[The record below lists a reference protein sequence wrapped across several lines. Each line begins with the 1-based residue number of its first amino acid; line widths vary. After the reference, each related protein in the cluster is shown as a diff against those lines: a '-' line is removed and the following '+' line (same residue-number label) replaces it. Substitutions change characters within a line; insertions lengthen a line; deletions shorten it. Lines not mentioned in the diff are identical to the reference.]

1 MPTGTYRL
9 ADVPVQITSLH
20 DEVQTMCAPYRTDEA
35 PLLHIATTAQDIEA
49 ESRMSDEER
58 LQEGLP
64 EYHFPAP
71 YLETLAVYRQLATQL
86 LSQGV
91 LLMHGSVIAVDGEG
105 YLFTALSGT
114 GKSTHVRLWRQLFG
128 ERAIMVNDDK
138 PLIRVRSEELGVR
151 SNSPSCIDSCEA
163 NNSSLLTPNS
173 SLLTPNSS
181 LYTSVPLVYGTP
193 WDGKHHL
200 STNISVPLKA
210 IIHLQRGAENH
221 IEPLA
226 PAEMLPVLL
235 QQTFRPHSPLG
246 TMQVLQLL
254 DALSQH
260 VSFYS
265 LHCNM
270 EPDAARVAYEGISI

>member
-49 ESRMSDEER
+49 ESRMSDDER

-138 PLIRVRSEELGVR
+138 PLIRVR
-151 SNSPSCIDSCEA
+151 
-163 NNSSLLTPNS
+163 
-173 SLLTPNSS
+173 
-181 LYTSVPLVYGTP
+181 SVPLVYGTP

-270 EPDAARVAYEGISI
+270 EPDAARVAYEGINHSLCPLGS